1 MLLSRKSDTHNH
13 LARRIGKKHSSLH
26 TVTPAAREDE
36 PQQAAADPNR
46 ERPFGGFQYEEKA
59 AKSDVGYK
67 SIFGL

>member
-26 TVTPAAREDE
+26 TVTPAEREAE
-36 PQQAAADPNR
+36 QRASDPNH
-46 ERPFGGFQYEEKA
+46 ERPFGSFQYEEKPV
-59 AKSDVGYK
+59 KTDVGYK